1 MYTFGWTIEYT
12 LALPFPVFLN
22 LFVLIRRVRF
32 DAAIDEFYTPYGAAK
47 YGGKCAKTLFEGR
60 GPLMLTENAA
70 KASSAAGRKPEKV
83 TQSMIRA
90 AMKKAL
96 AIAARN
102 EAKLAEAAGKAN

>member
-1 MYTFGWTIEYT
+1 
-12 LALPFPVFLN
+12 
-22 LFVLIRRVRF
+22 
-32 DAAIDEFYTPYGAAK
+32 
-47 YGGKCAKTLFEGR
+47 
-60 GPLMLTENAA
+60 MLTENAA